1 MRIYHLPGQAKSHF
15 TVVNVTH
22 LSSDFI
28 TSTEGNVSGF
38 GRFTTVKWARVNVF
52 IDLPRLPIYCGKY
65 CTTVNVSRVNTALD
79 GIKEQKWVKTIFL
92 FSFIPGTLWMNWCMM
107 GTCAFCIPLL
117 LLFKERYT
125 RMELDAAN
133 IQARGRGKQ
142 DQEPLLSSGGV
153 QPADYLSTSA
163 SSIVWIA
170 QMIQDAGLG
179 VVPDMM
185 QLLINGV
192 NLLNHSEFLSFDS
205 KLCLSVSPIF
215 VARPKVYLPSKLRIF
230 LSDVCNPCSIQA
242 NDYFL
247 VSKIIP
253 LSSLVIMYLLPCLH
267 ETHLPEVN

>member
-1 MRIYHLPGQAKSHF
+1 
-15 TVVNVTH
+15 
-22 LSSDFI
+22 
-28 TSTEGNVSGF
+28 
-38 GRFTTVKWARVNVF
+38 
-52 IDLPRLPIYCGKY
+52 
-65 CTTVNVSRVNTALD
+65 
-79 GIKEQKWVKTIFL
+79 
-92 FSFIPGTLWMNWCMM
+92 M

-117 LLFKERYT
+117 LLFKEKYT

-267 ETHLPEVN
+267 ETHLTWGKLIFLLYCVTFSIVKWHLAHVNVSRVNMAFVFISSNLINRVPGCNQDGP